1 MNLLIDMGN
10 TRLKW
15 AIGKGVDLSP
25 GCPLANTGISQ
36 NTLRQLWQ
44 ATAPPDQIAIS
55 CVSSS
60 QLFDLVCSVINEL
73 WPGVSI
79 FQAKSVI
86 TAFGVINAYQQP
98 EKLGVDRWLGLIASY
113 HRHQKGFCLVGCG
126 TAITLDV
133 VDDSGKHLGGQICPG
148 LRLMKES
155 LAKGTENLGL
165 NETIYPL
172 GLATNTDSAIH
183 SGTLSAACGLIER
196 MFAKQQNAL
205 QFVLTGGD
213 AEIIAQHL
221 SIPVILDLNLTLRGL
236 ALTLQELP

>member
-1 MNLLIDMGN
+1 MNLLIDIGN

-15 AIGKGVDLSP
+15 ATSNNLDILP
-25 GCPLANTGISQ
+25 RCPLANTAI
-36 NTLRQLWQ
+36 NRYELRQLWQ
-44 ATAPPDQIAIS
+44 DIAPPDQIAIS

-60 QLFDLVCSVINEL
+60 QLFDLVRSVINEL

-79 FQAKSVI
+79 FQAKSVRS
-86 TAFGVINAYQQP
+86 AFGVINAYQQP

-133 VDDSGKHLGGQICPG
+133 VDDSGKHLGGLISPG

-172 GLATNTDSAIH
+172 GLATNTDSAIYG
-183 SGTLSAACGLIER
+183 GTLSAACGLIER
-196 MFAKQQNAL
+196 LFAKQQDTP
-205 QFVLTGGD
+205 QFILTGGD
-213 AEIIAQHL
+213 AEIIAPHL
-221 SIPVILDLNLTLRGL
+221 SIPVILDPNLTLRGL
-236 ALTLQELP
+236 ALTLQKTP